1 VWKLKDSI
9 LIRNVNEK
17 RAIMRMVILGLL
29 FLTAVDQLGDR
40 WFDYQDRQEAQANA
54 KIQLAGQ

>member
-1 VWKLKDSI
+1 
-9 LIRNVNEK
+9 
-17 RAIMRMVILGLL
+17 MRMVILGLL